1 MSKTKIIEGE
11 EYILKSSVDEIVRS
25 RIAKYSEK
33 TREAEMKI
41 DALQTELD
49 DSRSKLAVSDK
60 LTSQIDQLQTE
71 LQQTRTQYERH
82 SVISEFGI
90 TDPSVRDAVEIFHE
104 REMKTRAKKDQQ
116 SLGDWLTSIKTDPST
131 APTILKPHFTQSSSP
146 AGEQSASTPQTTVE
160 GTITP
165 PTPPPTSN
173 NGVQNGGEQMASDL
187 LARAHDPKFFEANRP
202 AIREAWYNQRNKPN
216 GFK

>member
-33 TREAEMKI
+33 SREAEMKL
-41 DALQTELD
+41 DSLQTELD
-49 DSRSKLAVSDK
+49 ESRSKVAISDK
-60 LTSQIDQLQTE
+60 LTAQIDQLQTE
-71 LQQTRTQYERH
+71 LQQSRTQYERH

-90 TDPSVRDAVEIFHE
+90 SDPSVRDAVEIFHE
-104 REMKTRAKKDQQ
+104 REMKTRSKKDQQ

-131 APTILKPHFTQSSSP
+131 APTILKPHFTPTSP
-146 AGEQSASTPQTTVE
+146 AGEQPVSTPQTVLE

-165 PTPPPTSN
+165 PPPPTSN
-173 NGVQNGGEQMASDL
+173 SGVQSGGEQMQSDL
-187 LARAHDPKFFEANRP
+187 LGRAHDSVFFDANR
-202 AIREAWYNQRNKPN
+202 ASIKEAWYNQRNKPN

>member
-60 LTSQIDQLQTE
+60 LTSQIDQLHT
-71 LQQTRTQYERH
+71 
-82 SVISEFGI
+82 
-90 TDPSVRDAVEIFHE
+90 
-104 REMKTRAKKDQQ
+104 
-116 SLGDWLTSIKTDPST
+116 
-131 APTILKPHFTQSSSP
+131 
-146 AGEQSASTPQTTVE
+146 
-160 GTITP
+160 
-165 PTPPPTSN
+165 
-173 NGVQNGGEQMASDL
+173 
-187 LARAHDPKFFEANRP
+187 
-202 AIREAWYNQRNKPN
+202 
-216 GFK
+216 

>member
-33 TREAEMKI
+33 SREAEMKL
-41 DALQTELD
+41 DTLQTELD
-49 DSRSKLAVSDK
+49 ESRSKIAISDK
-60 LTSQIDQLQTE
+60 LTSQIDQLQNE
-71 LQQTRTQYERH
+71 LHQTRSTYERH

-104 REMKTRAKKDQQ
+104 REMKTRPKKDQQ
-116 SLGDWLTSIKTDPST
+116 TLGDWLTSIKTDPST
-131 APTILKPHFTQSSSP
+131 APTILKPHFSA
-146 AGEQSASTPQTTVE
+146 AGEKVPSSTIVE

-165 PTPPPTSN
+165 PTQTPPTSN
-173 NGVQNGGEQMASDL
+173 SGVQSGGEQMQSDL
-187 LARAHDPKFFEANRP
+187 LGRAHDSTFYDANR
-202 AIREAWYNQRNKPN
+202 ASIKEAWYNQRKKPN